1 VTAFNQLDALLG
13 GACLQVFG
21 EAADIRPMVKASY
34 AMASADPGR
43 PAKTVQGLF
52 SQGPATSRLKGEG
65 RGANFQGTTSFSSAS
80 AEFWLP
86 AEQVATLGYDLV
98 SGDRIGLPS
107 RPQSPD
113 YTITQIQHSDQGDL
127 NLILVMESQ
136 P

>member
-1 VTAFNQLDALLG
+1 MTAFNQLDALLG

-43 PAKTVQGLF
+43 PVKTVQGLF
-52 SQGPATSRLKGEG
+52 SQGPATSRPKGEG

-86 AEQVATLGYDLV
+86 AEQIADLGYDLV
-98 SGDRIGLPS
+98 VGDRITLLA
-107 RPQSPD
+107 RPYSPD
-113 YTITQIQHSDQGDL
+113 YAITQIQHSDQGDL
-127 NLILVMESQ
+127 NLILAAES
-136 P
+136 PT

>member
-1 VTAFNQLDALLG
+1 MTAFNQLDALLG

-21 EAADIRPMVKASY
+21 EAADICPMVKASY
-34 AMASADPGR
+34 AMASADPSR
-43 PAKTVQGLF
+43 PVKTVQGLF

-86 AEQVATLGYDLV
+86 ADQVATLGYDLV
-98 SGDRIGLPS
+98 SGDHVKLPS